1 MAYEFES
8 VLKNQNMLYSTP
20 AKENRGIPSVIR
32 VAFVLMDNFSMMSF
46 TGAMDALVTANMMS
60 EAPVFEILRVGLSG
74 RSAMSDLGIA
84 IATDLELPQL
94 HSRQDLLMVVG
105 GLRVDLKANRC
116 LRRKLVSAS
125 SAGASIGGQWN
136 GAFFLADA
144 HVMDGYQCAFHP
156 DGRAMMADA
165 FPRVAIS
172 DRSYAIDHDRVTCA
186 GAHSSLRMMLEY
198 IRIKKGSALTQA
210 VEEVLGCDEYDHLAG
225 ISAIT
230 VDTDPTLPET
240 LKIAL
245 ELMQK
250 NIEEPLSISE
260 LASCA
265 GISNRQLERR
275 FGRFVGASPSRY
287 YLELRLTRARQL
299 VLQTNRSITEIA
311 ISTGFISLP
320 HFQKRFRDFFGTAPG
335 SYRAT
340 YERRKTMPKQISG
353 GIFSEA

>member
-1 MAYEFES
+1 MAYVFES
-8 VLKNQNMLYSTP
+8 VLKNQNMLYSSA
-20 AKENRGIPSVIR
+20 AKEDRRDISPLR

-46 TGAMDALVTANMMS
+46 TGAMDALVTANLMS
-60 EAPVFEILRVGLSG
+60 ETPAFEITKVCLAG

-84 IATDLELPQL
+84 ISTDLELPKL
-94 HSRQDLLMVVG
+94 HARQDMLMVVG
-105 GLRVDLKANRC
+105 GLRVDLKVNRC
-116 LRRKLVSAS
+116 LKRKLMNA
-125 SAGASIGGQWN
+125 AARGATIGGQWN

-156 DGRAMMADA
+156 DGRAMMADT
-165 FPRVAIS
+165 FPKVAIS

-186 GAHSSLRMMLEY
+186 GASSSLRMMLEF
-198 IRIKKGSALTQA
+198 IRQKKGNSLTQA
-210 VEEVLGCDEYDHLAG
+210 VEEVLGCDEHDHLAG
-225 ISAIT
+225 ISTIE
-230 VDTDPTLPET
+230 VDTNPTLPET

-311 ISTGFISLP
+311 ISTGFVSLP
-320 HFQKRFRDFFGTAPG
+320 HFQKRFRDFFGAAPG

-340 YERRKTMPKQISG
+340 YERHKKPKPSRQI
-353 GIFSEA
+353 A